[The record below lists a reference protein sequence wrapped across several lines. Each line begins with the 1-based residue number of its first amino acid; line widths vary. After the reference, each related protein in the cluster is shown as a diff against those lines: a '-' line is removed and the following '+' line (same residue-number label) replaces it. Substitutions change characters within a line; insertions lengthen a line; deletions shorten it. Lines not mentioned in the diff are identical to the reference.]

1 MAPKPPKGK
10 PTPASKPRSRAPAKP
25 KPQRKQQ
32 PASMASRSTSSSAG
46 ATAVAHARGQ
56 GVSARNSGPAQL
68 GNNRLL
74 NSTISPS
81 RTIRPGGY
89 PDTRSDLSHVF
100 TSKNVHT
107 FSSTADGEHFSLI
120 ASPNPAS
127 VLRYTQGDSTSQN
140 LSYSLSSEYRAGFEG
155 VAFPSSA
162 FFGNFGTVRLSQG
175 SGADAFYGGL
185 TPDACNVRL
194 RTVADNGVVLNAVAA
209 SNGKTFGLVEHSGSS
224 DFPSLYVGASNPGR
238 TCQIQAGSLT
248 FYFPS
253 TRTPVLSIYG
263 FTSLTGSG
271 TLIATSTGVLS
282 GTNSYTFPAGAV
294 GAANF
299 PFLAVNL
306 SIPAGKVNSVQSFQ
320 CQFDVVAVNANGYS
334 GVAIPDYSDIV
345 NASEDY
351 RCIGLEMLVTDFSD
365 ALTNGG
371 SIAISGRADVDA
383 ITSVNYDLVAG
394 LVTAYDGPRKDGC
407 WDFWRSPDP
416 TSRPW
421 RPYEV
426 VLDDGF
432 LVCAGKFGTAGGSM
446 RVEVYATWE
455 IRTAVQYLT
464 PEPSRV
470 HPSEILELAHILSA
484 LRVTGCAN
492 EDHEN
497 WRTYL
502 QQFGDI
508 ITRNA
513 SAIMAGMATAT
524 ELFVKY
530 APMAA
535 GALLLL

>member
-1 MAPKPPKGK
+1 
-10 PTPASKPRSRAPAKP
+10 
-25 KPQRKQQ
+25 
-32 PASMASRSTSSSAG
+32 
-46 ATAVAHARGQ
+46 
-56 GVSARNSGPAQL
+56 
-68 GNNRLL
+68 
-74 NSTISPS
+74 
-81 RTIRPGGY
+81 
-89 PDTRSDLSHVF
+89 
-100 TSKNVHT
+100 
-107 FSSTADGEHFSLI
+107 
-120 ASPNPAS
+120 
-127 VLRYTQGDSTSQN
+127 
-140 LSYSLSSEYRAGFEG
+140 
-155 VAFPSSA
+155 
-162 FFGNFGTVRLSQG
+162 
-175 SGADAFYGGL
+175 
-185 TPDACNVRL
+185 
-194 RTVADNGVVLNAVAA
+194 
-209 SNGKTFGLVEHSGSS
+209 
-224 DFPSLYVGASNPGR
+224 
-238 TCQIQAGSLT
+238 
-248 FYFPS
+248 
-253 TRTPVLSIYG
+253 
-263 FTSLTGSG
+263 
-271 TLIATSTGVLS
+271 VLS
-282 GTNSYTFPAGAV
+282 GTNSYTFPAGSV

-299 PFLAVNL
+299 PFFAVNL

-320 CQFDVVAVNANGYS
+320 CLFDVVAVNANGYS
-334 GVAIPDYSDIV
+334 GVAIPGYSDVV

-371 SIAISGRADVDA
+371 SIAISGRADVDT
-383 ITSVNYDLVAG
+383 ITSVNYDLIAG
-394 LVTAYDGPRKDGC
+394 LVTAYDGARKDGC